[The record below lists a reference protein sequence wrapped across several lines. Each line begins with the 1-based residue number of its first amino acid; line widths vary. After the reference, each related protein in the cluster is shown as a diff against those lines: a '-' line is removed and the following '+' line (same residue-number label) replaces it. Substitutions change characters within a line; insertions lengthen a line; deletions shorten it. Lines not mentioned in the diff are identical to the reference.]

1 MAWCKQKLDNQWRY
15 IGSNQLMAQCK
26 QKLDNQW
33 RYIGSNQPMAWCKQN
48 GTPNT
53 MLPSTKM
60 IAHHYEKGNISV
72 VYGNISNC
80 SIPLPTPILFDSFHP
95 TNVHCPKA
103 ILVYIVHCKLKEQK
117 YKTYERL
124 SHLYGVCEC
133 LVPSL
138 PTPAPPPWTLGS
150 CMNWIAA
157 LARGTLPVIFLSLWT
172 K

>member
-1 MAWCKQKLDNQWRY
+1 
-15 IGSNQLMAQCK
+15 
-26 QKLDNQW
+26 
-33 RYIGSNQPMAWCKQN
+33 
-48 GTPNT
+48 

-138 PTPAPPPWTLGS
+138 PTPAPPLDSRVLHELDCSAGS
-150 CMNWIAA
+150 RDAA
-157 LARGTLPVIFLSLWT
+157 SYFLVFMDQVVCVFCCSIQQLLD
-172 K
+172 